1 MKILNFKQF
10 ESKAALHFGDSQEF
24 NEVKLKHRLSDEV
37 IKDYF
42 SDAIDLD
49 FQIDTQCGLYELT
62 DKKPAQFKLNYVIR
76 LIKYFKNPLD
86 VDRSANRHKL
96 KSTTN
101 QYISYLQSV
110 SDSIKSV
117 EECTELIKTSEDL
130 EIVSSEIVQ
139 IPFIGSGN
147 HLKEHGEIYIVVKL
161 SQTVVSD
168 DLINA
173 KNKFQST
180 TNPIKTAYEKM
191 ISMLDSA
198 GVMQA
203 RELLDT
209 NVYTNDGGRE
219 VTMFGFLTDDEIIV
233 IAEFTEPHPGLQIDD
248 SEFNRAVSAYHQGEC
263 NDVIN

>member
-1 MKILNFKQF
+1 MNILNFKHF
-10 ESKAALHFGDSQEF
+10 ESKSALHFGDSQEF
-24 NEVKLKHRLSDEV
+24 NQVKLKHRLSDEV

-49 FQIDTQCGLYELT
+49 FQIQIICGLQELT
-62 DKKPAQFKLNYVIR
+62 GKKPEEFKLNYVIR

-86 VDRSANRHKL
+86 VDKQ

-101 QYISYLQSV
+101 GYIDYLQSV

-117 EECTELIKTSEDL
+117 EECTELIKNSEDL
-130 EIVSSEIVQ
+130 EIVSSEVVQ
-139 IPFIGSGN
+139 IPFLGAGSN
-147 HLKEHGEIYIVVKL
+147 LKENGEIYIVVKL
-161 SQTVVSD
+161 SQSIVSG
-168 DLINA
+168 DLSIA
-173 KNKFQST
+173 RNKFQST
-180 TNPIKTAYEKM
+180 MNPIKTAYEKV
-191 ISMLDSA
+191 INMLDKA
-198 GVMQA
+198 GVIPA
-203 RELLDT
+203 RELVDT

-219 VTMFGFLTDDEIIV
+219 VTMFGFLTANEIIV

>member
-86 VDRSANRHKL
+86 VDKL

-101 QYISYLQSV
+101 QYINYLQSV

-117 EECTELIKTSEDL
+117 EECTELIKNSEDL

-233 IAEFTEPHPGLQIDD
+233 IAEFTEPYPGLQIDD
-248 SEFNRAVSAYHQGEC
+248 SEFNRAVNAYHQGEC
-263 NDVIN
+263 NDVLGETNQ